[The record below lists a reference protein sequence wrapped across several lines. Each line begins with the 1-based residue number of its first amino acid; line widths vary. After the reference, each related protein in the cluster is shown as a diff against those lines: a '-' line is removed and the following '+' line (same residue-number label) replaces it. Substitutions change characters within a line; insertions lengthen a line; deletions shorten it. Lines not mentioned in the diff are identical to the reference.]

1 MHTIIIIIIMG
12 SGISKNVESVLFRV
26 GKSVALD
33 VVSSEFKM
41 YKCSNQQV
49 FQISLWEIDQLEQ
62 SKNINDNINPL
73 WIWIVWWWLFIF

>member
-1 MHTIIIIIIMG
+1 MG
-12 SGISKNVESVLFRV
+12 SDISKNVESILFRA

-49 FQISLWEIDQLEQ
+49 FQISLWEIEQ
-62 SKNINDNINPL
+62 
-73 WIWIVWWWLFIF
+73 FY

>member
-1 MHTIIIIIIMG
+1 MG
-12 SGISKNVESVLFRV
+12 SGISKNVESILFRA

-62 SKNINDNINPL
+62 SKIINDNTNPL
-73 WIWIVWWWLFIF
+73 WIVWW